1 MPDDRPTAPSSHG
14 RRTVI
19 LPTYNERDTLPQTV
33 TRIMAVSDEHDLGL
47 SVLVVDDGSP
57 DGTGAI
63 ADRLS
68 VDDPR
73 ISVLHRTAKE
83 GLGPAYIAGFRRALA
98 DGAELVFEMDADL
111 SHEPAYLPAMIGRI
125 ERGADVV
132 LGSRYVRGGG
142 VAGWGLGRR
151 LVSRGGCLYAQLVLG
166 LPYRDLTGGFKCF
179 RRRAL
184 ECLDL
189 DGIGASGYGFQI
201 ETTWRAHRLGLRIAE
216 VPIIFVDRR
225 VGQSKMTYGIA
236 LEAATLVWKLLLE
249 RRPSPCA

>member
-1 MPDDRPTAPSSHG
+1 MPPSPG

-33 TRIMAVSDEHDLGL
+33 ARIMAVSDEHDLGL

-63 ADRLS
+63 ADRLAAG
-68 VDDPR
+68 DPR
-73 ISVLHRTAKE
+73 VSVLHRTAKE

-111 SHEPAYLPAMIGRI
+111 SHEPAYLPAMIDRI
-125 ERGADVV
+125 ERGADIV

-201 ETTWRAHRLGLRIAE
+201 ETTWRVHRLGLRIAE

-236 LEAATLVWKLLLE
+236 LEAATLVWRLLLE

>member
-1 MPDDRPTAPSSHG
+1 
-14 RRTVI
+14 

-33 TRIMAVSDEHDLGL
+33 ARITAVSDEHDLGL

-63 ADRLS
+63 ADRLAA
-68 VDDPR
+68 DDPR
-73 ISVLHRTAKE
+73 ISVLHRTTKE

-98 DGAELVFEMDADL
+98 DGAELLFEMDADL
-111 SHEPAYLPAMIGRI
+111 SHEPAYLPAMIDRI
-125 ERGADVV
+125 ERGADIV

-201 ETTWRAHRLGLRIAE
+201 ETTWRAHRLGLRIVE

>member
-1 MPDDRPTAPSSHG
+1 MPDDRPTAPRSHG
-14 RRTVI
+14 LRTVI

-33 TRIMAVSDEHDLGL
+33 ARVMAVSDEHDLGL

-63 ADRLS
+63 ADRLAAA
-68 VDDPR
+68 DPR
-73 ISVLHRTAKE
+73 VSVLHRTTKE
-83 GLGPAYIAGFRRALA
+83 GLGPAYIAGFRQALA

-111 SHEPAYLPAMIGRI
+111 SHEPAYLPAMIDRI
-125 ERGADVV
+125 ERGADIV

-189 DGIGASGYGFQI
+189 DDIGASGYGFQI

-236 LEAATLVWKLLLE
+236 LEAAMLVWRLLLD